1 MRTGRGHGKG
11 IGNRRGDAG
20 LSDVRLHDL
29 RHHFISVGASSGE
42 SLYVLGKVAGHK
54 QAATMQRYA
63 HLADDPVRRA
73 ANAIAR
79 QVQHSMNT
87 REE

>member
-1 MRTGRGHGKG
+1 M
-11 IGNRRGDAG
+11 DAG

-42 SLYVLGKVAGHK
+42 RLDVLGKVAGHK
-54 QAATMQRYA
+54 QAATTQHYA
-63 HLADDPVRRA
+63 QLADDPVRRD

-79 QVQHSMNT
+79 QVQQSMEA
-87 REE
+87 REGSSVAPLNRSPRSSPR